1 MKSRVVIGTE
11 VYSSN
16 WGVHFSPDDVRQ
28 IIEKGLQHNV
38 TDIDTAASYG
48 DNHFVEELLG
58 NAIQDLRSQVKLHSK
73 FGINQCS
80 SGKGGP
86 ISSISEIIKNSEKK
100 IKEIDEKE
108 IFKSDDEIGWFF
120 NELKKIQNIL
130 SQYKN

>member
-1 MKSRVVIGTE
+1 MIYNMIETIIILAIMVVILGYTTINLLVKNE
-11 VYSSN
+11 KAE
-16 WGVHFSPDDVRQ
+16 D
-28 IIEKGLQHNV
+28 II
-38 TDIDTAASYG
+38 I
-48 DNHFVEELLG
+48 
-58 NAIQDLRSQVKLHSK
+58 SQQKY
-73 FGINQCS
+73 
-80 SGKGGP
+80 